1 MQSRAISQPRPE
13 RSSRPDWRRF
23 NSGDAVEHSLRSARF
38 AIKATKARAMEQIV
52 ESTWKILPDPMQEQI
67 QGYLTGFWTILPN
80 LIFAAIFLI
89 VVWLFARFVGWLIP
103 KLMAK
108 ARVRRALIDVTRM
121 IAVAAVWVLGVLI
134 AATIAF
140 PTVTIGKIL
149 AAAGVGGI
157 AIAFAAKDTLENFF
171 AGIMLLLRE
180 PFRKGDFIECE
191 DLEGKVED
199 ITVRDTRIRQTNG
212 QLIVAPNAMFY
223 KNPVTVLTDGDIRR
237 TTVMCGVAYD
247 EDVDEARE
255 VILQAVKAV
264 DSVRDDVKDVQIFAK
279 AFGASSVDFEVT
291 WWTGS
296 EPVDIRRSRDKVVA
310 AVKRALDD
318 AGIEIPFPYR
328 TLTFKEPL
336 PVVWEKNNGSAIAA
350 E

>member
-1 MQSRAISQPRPE
+1 MEDIAR
-13 RSSRPDWRRF
+13 
-23 NSGDAVEHSLRSARF
+23 DAWS
-38 AIKATKARAMEQIV
+38 
-52 ESTWKILPDPMQEQI
+52 ILPGPMREKL
-67 QGYLTGFWTILPN
+67 QGYLEGFWTILPN
-80 LIFAAIFLI
+80 LIFAVLFLLF
-89 VVWLFARFVGWLIP
+89 VWAFAKFIGWLVP
-103 KLMAK
+103 KMMRK
-108 ARVRRALIDVTRM
+108 ARVRSALVDVGRM
-121 IAVAAVWVLGVLI
+121 IALALVWVVGLLI

-140 PTVTIGKIL
+140 PTVTIGSIL

-180 PFRKGDFIECE
+180 PFQKGDFIECE
-191 DLEGKVED
+191 DMEGKVED
-199 ITVRDTRIRQTNG
+199 ITIRDTRIRQTNG

-223 KNPVTVLTDGDIRR
+223 KNPVTVLTAGELRR
-237 TTVMCGVAYD
+237 TTVMCGVAYG
-247 EDVDEARE
+247 EDVDEARD
-255 VILQAVKAV
+255 VIYNAVKAV
-264 DSVRDDVKDVQIFAK
+264 DSVRDDVKDVQIFAQ
-279 AFGASSVDFEVT
+279 AFGASSIDFEVT

-328 TLTFKEPL
+328 TMTFKEPL
-336 PVVWEKNNGSAIAA
+336 ALIQPKDDQVQAA